1 MNPVQLGPFHFLIIA
16 TATPSFFLQLIV
28 TGFRVRFDILDM
40 TWTTNNKIKRLL
52 EKDKIRSIIFFI
64 DDFTRICDEVEI
76 KYIVYSIGVSDSACY
91 KDGAGV

>member
-1 MNPVQLGPFHFLIIA
+1 MNPVQLGPFHFVNSA

-52 EKDKIRSIIFFI
+52 EKDKIGFIIFFV
-64 DDFTRICDEVEI
+64 DDFTCVCNE
-76 KYIVYSIGVSDSACY
+76 
-91 KDGAGV
+91 